1 MDAIMIM
8 LLKYVIELVIV
19 LIPVG
24 SLFAKFVGWRKSIEM
39 QVSQMWKELGKID
52 AKNEDNSQVIHSIEN
67 QLTEISTKL
76 DLLIGGKL
84 NVKGND

>member
-1 MDAIMIM
+1 MDKAQ
-8 LLKYVIELVIV
+8 LLWLLIELAIV

-39 QVSQMWKELGKID
+39 QLSQVWKELGKID

-84 NVKGND
+84 NVKGDN

>member
-1 MDAIMIM
+1 MDFTMIM
-8 LLKYVIELVIV
+8 LLKYLIELAIV

-24 SLFAKFVGWRKSIEM
+24 ALFAKFVGWRKSIEM
-39 QVSQMWKELGKID
+39 QLSQLWKELGKID